1 MILVNLYLLQIIQ
14 ELKIMNDN
22 MTMKVTGVDYVNE
35 KVDGVD
41 KTFVLVKTGDTIIS
55 KIPAEE
61 FWKVAEK
68 YDTSKK

>member
-1 MILVNLYLLQIIQ
+1 
-14 ELKIMNDN
+14 MNDN